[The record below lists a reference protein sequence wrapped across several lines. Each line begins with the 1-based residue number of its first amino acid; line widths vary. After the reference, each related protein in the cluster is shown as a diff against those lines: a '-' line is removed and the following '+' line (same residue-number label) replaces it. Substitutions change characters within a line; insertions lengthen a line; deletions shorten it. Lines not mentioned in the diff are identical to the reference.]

1 MACAR
6 EGFCWCLS
14 PGMRCRSCEP
24 VLVQETIDFLKEIG
38 PLVLTSSLCVQPQTL
53 IVRTSRELVASKV
66 SWSIEYSKGSDIAGW
81 FHAHALL
88 SVLKREAG

>member
-1 MACAR
+1 MLVTGHALSKQWACFGAGNY
-6 EGFCWCLS
+6 GFFS
-14 PGMRCRSCEP
+14 K
-24 VLVQETIDFLKEIG
+24 FG

>member
-1 MACAR
+1 MQAATAS
-6 EGFCWCLS
+6 GS
-14 PGMRCRSCEP
+14 
-24 VLVQETIDFLKEIG
+24 
-38 PLVLTSSLCVQPQTL
+38 VQPQTL